1 MVPLFNLGVVLY
13 ALFDR
18 IFLDIEHLT
27 MTVMISCIFLLLF
40 KSRVVSKPNIVIL
53 LADDLGYNDV
63 SWHNSDVVMPN
74 LRKLARS
81 GVILD
86 SHYSQPSCTPS
97 RGALLTGR

>member
-1 MVPLFNLGVVLY
+1 
-13 ALFDR
+13 
-18 IFLDIEHLT
+18 

-74 LRKLARS
+74 LEKLARS
-81 GVILD
+81 GIILD